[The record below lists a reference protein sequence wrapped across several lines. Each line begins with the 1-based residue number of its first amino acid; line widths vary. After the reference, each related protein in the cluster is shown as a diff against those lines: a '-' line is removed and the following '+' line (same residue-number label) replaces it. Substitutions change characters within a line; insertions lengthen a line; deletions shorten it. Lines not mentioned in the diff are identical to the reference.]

1 MKIGAIVPF
10 ELFVACVPMHMEFAW
25 LVDFDFVESLLL
37 LDLSEWQQLVEH
49 FLFRKHP

>member
-10 ELFVACVPMHMEFAW
+10 ELFVACVSMHVEFAR

-37 LDLSEWQQLVEH
+37 LDLLEWQ
-49 FLFRKHP
+49 